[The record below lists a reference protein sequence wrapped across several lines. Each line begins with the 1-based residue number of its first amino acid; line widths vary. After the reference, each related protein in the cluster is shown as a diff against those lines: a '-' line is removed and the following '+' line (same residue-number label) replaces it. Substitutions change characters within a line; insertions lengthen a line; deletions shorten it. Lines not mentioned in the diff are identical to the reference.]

1 MKGRPEAIEV
11 LEKALQISVYDARIH
26 QALLPLYRA
35 EGNTKKVIRSARF
48 LVKLLPDDVGDE
60 VALELW
66 LDLAAALLEDGQQ
79 EEARAALR
87 EAQELDGEAPRLQ
100 ELKKKL
106 QEEE

>member
-1 MKGRPEAIEV
+1 M
-11 LEKALQISVYDARIH
+11 LEKALEISVYDARVH

-35 EGNTKKVIRSARF
+35 EKNTKKVIRSARF
-48 LVKLLPDDVGDE
+48 LVKLLPDDIADE

-66 LDLAAALLEDGQQ
+66 LDLTEALLEDGQQ

-87 EAQELDGEAPRLQ
+87 EAEKLDEEAPRLQ